1 MRFTRVTLFFIA
13 FIITLGF
20 YQLARHFL
28 AEVEP
33 QTFQATEEV
42 MVDVANLLAELVE
55 DDMGAR
61 NFDAADLRR
70 TFEGA
75 HGRVLEARIFEH
87 MKRKVGVN
95 VYLTDSDGIVIFDSD
110 HGRREGE
117 DLRSRLDVA
126 LTLAGSYGARSS
138 RDDPSDATSSVFY
151 VAALVGD
158 PSEPLGVLTVYKPQA
173 DVLPL
178 VRERRQIIYIACGL
192 IGGGILFLIA
202 VVFLWLFHPIGKIT
216 EYARAIER
224 GERPAKPKIGIG
236 REVNTLAHAL
246 DSMRDALEGRR
257 YAERYIQ
264 TLTHEMKSPLA
275 AIRGAAELLD
285 EEMPV
290 KNRKRFL
297 ENIRAEAARSERL
310 INRLLELSAI
320 EGRASLEEAE
330 ELDFRSIVARAVDQ
344 ARAMAEVAGVSL
356 DLQAAEQPLPLRG
369 DAFILR
375 AAVTNLL
382 ENAIDFSPRG
392 GRVEIRF
399 ETGGGQLVFSIRD
412 RGAGVPDYAREKI
425 FERFYSLRHHSA
437 GRKGTGLGLTLVKET
452 AELHGGSISLEPAE
466 GGGSLVKLSLPLT
479 SGRFNQSL
487 ESPPWADP

>member
-42 MVDVANLLAELVE
+42 MVDMANILAEIV
-55 DDMGAR
+55 AK
-61 NFDAADLRR
+61 DLREGD
-70 TFEGA
+70 FKADELSAAFDGA
-75 HGRVLEARIFEH
+75 HGRVLQARIFEH
-87 MKRKVGVN
+87 TKRTVGVH
-95 VYLTDSDGIVIFDSD
+95 VYVTDAKGTVIFDSNK
-110 HGRREGE
+110 GRREGE
-117 DLRSRLDVA
+117 DYRSKRDVS
-126 LTLAGSYGARSS
+126 LTMAGRYGARSS
-138 RDDPSDATSSVFY
+138 RDNEKDNATSVLY
-151 VAALVGD
+151 VAAPIGD
-158 PSEPLGVLTVYKPQA
+158 SLKPEGVLTVYKPQA

-178 VRERRQIIYIACGL
+178 VHERRKIIYIACSM
-192 IGGGILFLIA
+192 IGGGILFLIG

-224 GERPAKPKIGIG
+224 GERPAKPRIGIG

-246 DSMRDALEGRR
+246 DSMRDSLEGRR
-257 YAERYIQ
+257 YAERYIH

-290 KNRKRFL
+290 EIRKRFL
-297 ENIRAEAARSERL
+297 ENIRAETARSERL

-320 EGRASLEEAE
+320 EGKASLDKPEET
-330 ELDFRSIVARAVDQ
+330 DFLAIVARAIDQ
-344 ARAMAEVAGVSL
+344 ARPLAEVVDVRLKSPEG
-356 DLQAAEQPLPLRG
+356 AAPALVKG

-382 ENAIDFSPRG
+382 ENAIDFSPTHDA
-392 GRVEIRF
+392 VHVSI
-399 ETGGGQLVFSIRD
+399 GQSDGNVVLRIRD
-412 RGAGVPDYAREKI
+412 HGPGIPDYAQEKV
-425 FERFYSLRHHSA
+425 FDRFYSLRHHSA
-437 GRKGTGLGLTLVKET
+437 KRKGTGLGLTLVKEA
-452 AELHGGSISLEPAE
+452 AELHGGTISLEPAE
-466 GGGSLVKLSLPLT
+466 GGGTVARLTLPL
-479 SGRFNQSL
+479 
-487 ESPPWADP
+487 A

>member
-42 MVDVANLLAELVE
+42 MVDVANLLAELVT
-55 DDMGAR
+55 DDVR
-61 NFDAADLRR
+61 ENQFNAASLREA
-70 TFEGA
+70 FEGA
-75 HGRVLEARIFEH
+75 HRREMRAKIFEH
-87 MKRKVGVN
+87 MKLKVGIHA
-95 VYLTDSDGIVIFDSD
+95 YLTDSKGYVIFDSD
-110 HGRREGE
+110 AGRREGK
-117 DLRSRLDVA
+117 DFSDMRDVSF
-126 LTLAGSYGARSS
+126 TLSGSYGARSS
-138 RDDPSDATSSVFY
+138 RDNENDSTTSVLY
-151 VAALVGD
+151 VAAPVGD
-158 PSEPLGVLTVYKPQA
+158 PAKPDGVLTVFKPQA

-178 VRERRQIIYIACGL
+178 VRERRRIIYMACGL
-192 IGGGILFLIA
+192 IGGGIIFLIGA
-202 VVFLWLFHPIGKIT
+202 VFLWLFHPIGKIT

-224 GERPAKPKIGIG
+224 GERPSKPKIGIG

-246 DSMRDALEGRR
+246 DSMRDVLEGRR

-285 EEMPV
+285 EEMPISD
-290 KNRKRFL
+290 RKRFL
-297 ENIRAEAARSERL
+297 ENIRAETARSERL

-330 ELDFRSIVARAVDQ
+330 EIDFLAIVARAIDQ
-344 ARAMAEVAGVSL
+344 ARPLAEIAGVSIQEKTVNEPVL
-356 DLQAAEQPLPLRG
+356 LKG

-382 ENAIDFSPRG
+382 ENAIDFSPRD
-392 GRVEIRF
+392 RAVEINVERANDWVVL
-399 ETGGGQLVFSIRD
+399 TIRD
-412 RGAGVPDYAREKI
+412 HGPGVPDYAQGKI
-425 FERFYSLRHHSA
+425 FERFYSLRHHASK
-437 GRKGTGLGLTLVKET
+437 RKGTGLGLTLVKET
-452 AELHGGSISLEPAE
+452 ADLHGGTITLHPAD
-466 GGGSLVKLSLPLT
+466 GGGTVARFGLPL
-479 SGRFNQSL
+479 
-487 ESPPWADP
+487 A

>member
-42 MVDVANLLAELVE
+42 MVDTANVLAEIVAKDVRENKLKTDE
-55 DDMGAR
+55 LRAA
-61 NFDAADLRR
+61 FD
-70 TFEGA
+70 GV

-87 MKRKVGVN
+87 TKRRVGIH
-95 VYLTDSDGIVIFDSD
+95 VYVTDAKGIVIFDSD
-110 HGRREGE
+110 KGRREGE
-117 DLRSRLDVA
+117 DYISKRDVS
-126 LTLAGSYGARSS
+126 LTLAGRYGARSS
-138 RDDPSDATSSVFY
+138 RDDEKNWKTSVFY
-151 VAALVGD
+151 VGAPIGD
-158 PSEPLGVLTVYKPQA
+158 PTKPDGVLTAYKPQA

-178 VRERRQIIYIACGL
+178 VFARRKIIYFACSL
-192 IGGGILFLIA
+192 IGGGILFLIG

-224 GERPAKPKIGIG
+224 GERPPKPRIGIG

-246 DSMRDALEGRR
+246 DSMRDSLEGRR

-285 EEMPV
+285 EEMPLEV
-290 KNRKRFL
+290 RKRFL
-297 ENIRAEAARSERL
+297 ENIRAETARSERL

-320 EGRASLEEAE
+320 EGRTSLEKPDEV
-330 ELDFRSIVARAVDQ
+330 DFPAIVARAIDQ
-344 ARAMAEVAGVSL
+344 ARPLAEIAGVTLEPPDEPGAISL
-356 DLQAAEQPLPLRG
+356 KG
-369 DAFILR
+369 DEFILR

-382 ENAIDFSPRG
+382 ENAIDFSPAKGVVTVSVAREG
-392 GRVEIRF
+392 GNVV
-399 ETGGGQLVFSIRD
+399 LSIRD
-412 RGAGVPDYAREKI
+412 HGPGIPDYAKEKI
-425 FERFYSLRHHSA
+425 FDRFYSLRHHTA
-437 GRKGTGLGLTLVKET
+437 KRKGTGLGLTLVREA
-452 AELHGGSISLEPAE
+452 AELHGGVITLDGAE
-466 GGGSLVKLSLPLT
+466 GGGTLARLILPV
-479 SGRFNQSL
+479 
-487 ESPPWADP
+487 A

>member
-42 MVDVANLLAELVE
+42 MVDVANVLAESVAKDVRE
-55 DDMGAR
+55 K
-61 NFDAADLRR
+61 NFQPDQLREA
-70 TFEGA
+70 FEGA
-75 HGRVLEARIFEH
+75 HRRELRSRIFEH
-87 MKRKVGVN
+87 TKTRVGIH
-95 VYLTDSDGIVIFDSD
+95 VYLTDAKGRVIFDSEG
-110 HGRREGE
+110 GRREGR
-117 DLRSRLDVA
+117 DYSGVNDVSR
-126 LTLAGSYGARSS
+126 TLNGRYGARSS
-138 RDDPSDATSSVFY
+138 RDAENDSGTSVLY
-151 VAALVGD
+151 VAAPVGD
-158 PSEPLGVLTVYKPQA
+158 KDKPDGVLTVFKPQA

-178 VRERRQIIYIACGL
+178 VRQRRRIILTACGL

-202 VVFLWLFHPIGKIT
+202 AVFLWLFHPIGKIT
-216 EYARAIER
+216 DYARAIER
-224 GERPAKPKIGIG
+224 GERPPKPHIGIG
-236 REVNTLAHAL
+236 REVNTLARAL

-290 KNRKRFL
+290 ADRKRFID
-297 ENIRAEAARSERL
+297 NIRAETARSERL

-320 EGRASLEEAE
+320 EGRGSLDQLVEI
-330 ELDFRSIVARAVDQ
+330 DFTALVARAIDQ
-344 ARAMAEVAGVSL
+344 ARPLAEVAAVSIGTSIMPT
-356 DLQAAEQPLPLRG
+356 ALRIQG

-382 ENAIDFSPRG
+382 ENAIDFSPAG
-392 GRVEIRF
+392 GAVEAGV
-399 ETGGGQLVFSIRD
+399 EAGAGQVVLTIRD
-412 RGAGVPDYAREKI
+412 HGAGIPDYAREKV
-425 FERFYSLRHHSA
+425 FERFYSLRHHTSK
-437 GRKGTGLGLTLVKET
+437 RKGTGLGLTLVREA
-452 AELHGGSISLEPAE
+452 AELHGGTITLEPAE
-466 GGGSLVKLSLPLT
+466 GGGTVARLVLPLE
-479 SGRFNQSL
+479 G
-487 ESPPWADP
+487 